1 MHTQRALLSE
11 KCRKERERR
20 RDCREKEEIGKERN
34 SRHAV
39 CIYVQEEDT
48 GEYNCPLE
56 GTICRKDSMSICVSV
71 FRAHTHKHTI
81 QMCMALF

>member
-1 MHTQRALLSE
+1 MRKEINYHGAIASNIVHTQRALLSA

-34 SRHAV
+34 CRQAV

-48 GEYNCPLE
+48 GEYN
-56 GTICRKDSMSICVSV
+56 
-71 FRAHTHKHTI
+71 
-81 QMCMALF
+81 